1 MAAALL
7 GAPLSAQPVSISGQ
21 RVGSSLL
28 NFNSLAEEAVVSNQY
43 SGVTISNGLCA
54 SSDFEPLFFDL
65 TGVRDRMQVT
75 NFRAYTSDL
84 CNGVKGQAF
93 TFTFASPIL
102 SFGFLGVTSGGSIS
116 LTTSNGSLAYSARN
130 GVAGFFGFTDVN
142 PFSSV
147 QVNVSDDGYIALD
160 DISYL
165 TIPPAPEEQVS
176 LPEITALESNP
187 PTEVP
192 LNTSAE
198 DPNLLVTPE
207 PSSIAL
213 LAAGL
218 IGAFGLARRRNRPT
232 V

>member
-1 MAAALL
+1 M
-7 GAPLSAQPVSISGQ
+7 
-21 RVGSSLL
+21 
-28 NFNSLAEEAVVSNQY
+28 SNQY

-65 TGVRDRMQVT
+65 TGVHDRMQVT
-75 NFRAYTSDL
+75 NFRAYTSEL
-84 CNGVKGQAF
+84 CNGVKGQGF
-93 TFTFASPIL
+93 TFNFAFPVL
-102 SFGFLGVTSGGSIS
+102 SFGFLGVTSGGTIS
-116 LTTSNGSLAYSARN
+116 LTTSNGSLAFSSRN
-130 GVAGFFGFTDVN
+130 GVAGFFGFADVN

-147 QVNVSDDGYIALD
+147 RVDVSEDGYIALD

-165 TIPPAPEEQVS
+165 TMPPAPEEQV
-176 LPEITALESNP
+176 LPPEINALESNP
-187 PTEVP
+187 PPQVP
-192 LNTSAE
+192 PGNSAE

-213 LAAGL
+213 VAAGL